1 MKENTKKA
9 NAPYDKQYRATTL
22 KIGIA
27 MLVFF
32 GMINALTSVAVTVG
46 MIWEITLGPSVTSY
60 VVTEVLSMIA
70 YIASFLVPAIL
81 LKCWL
86 RKGVTE
92 YQPVMTQWHVTKYA
106 PLLIVAAIA
115 LNFAVAYMNNY
126 LVTLLLPSQSMDM
139 SMLMEATTEPYQVV
153 LMLISIAVIPAI
165 VEEIL
170 FRGVILT
177 NLMPYG
183 RGVAIL
189 GSAILFGLMHGNIL
203 QFLYTTLMGVTLG
216 FIYVRT
222 KSIWCG
228 ILIHFFNNATSVLQ
242 EALLSM
248 ENYDLAIRL
257 ISGIEL
263 AIMIAGAVSLVVL
276 LIVHH
281 KRRRPEEQGSF
292 GVVFEPDL
300 EYASRP
306 IVKTQRLRPFFS
318 PTVIV
323 FLVLSCVSMLSTALM
338 LLIMG
343 AM

>member
-1 MKENTKKA
+1 M
-9 NAPYDKQYRATTL
+9 

-32 GMINALTSVAVTVG
+32 GMINILSTAAITVG
-46 MIWEITLGPSVTSY
+46 AVWETLFGESAVSYTIT
-60 VVTEVLSMIA
+60 EILSMLA
-70 YIASFLVPAIL
+70 YIAGFLVPALL
-81 LKCWL
+81 LKRWL
-86 RKGVTE
+86 KGGVTE
-92 YQPVMTQWHVTKYA
+92 YQPMLMRWHVTKYA

-115 LNFAVAYMNNY
+115 MNFAIAYMNNY
-126 LVTLLLPSQSMDM
+126 LVVLLLPSQTMDM
-139 SMLMEATTEPYQVV
+139 SMLTETVTEPYQIV
-153 LMLISIAVIPAI
+153 LMFISIAVIPAV

-216 FIYVRT
+216 FIYVKT

-257 ISGIEL
+257 CSAMEL
-263 AIMIAGAVSLVVL
+263 FIVLAGAVAMIILLLV
-276 LIVHH
+276 HRNR
-281 KRRRPEEQGSF
+281 KKPEESGSF
-292 GVVFEPDL
+292 GVIFGPDL
-300 EYASRP
+300 EYADRP
-306 IVKTQRLRPFFS
+306 ISKNRRLRSFFS
-318 PTVIV
+318 PTMIV
-323 FLVLSCVSMLSTALM
+323 FLVLSCVNMISTALVLM
-338 LLIMG
+338 IAG
-343 AM
+343 AMG